1 MKSTFLCLLLFVCLG
16 LQAQAQSFEE
26 YMRQE
31 QEKMKQFEQEQI
43 EGMERL
49 RKEYAAYVAKRDQ
62 EWADYLKKE
71 WENYSAFAA
80 KELPVKPKPQT
91 SPVFDNSSQIETK
104 TISAARTENLK
115 PESLPSVVEPVR
127 KPAETASNFR
137 TANFNFYNR
146 SLAIPYDPAMRGFVL
161 QGLSQESI
169 GAFWNKIS
177 ESNYTP
183 AVESLLEAKKELNIN
198 DYAYML
204 LCQYFSKSLYPA
216 NANAARLMTWFVM
229 LRSGYSLRVG
239 FNNEAIALLVPTQDQ
254 LYQKAYLNLEGINY
268 YIFPDLENNS
278 LYTYDKDYHSGKPVS
293 FGINSPM
300 NLGGKTATRA
310 VSFEFE
316 GKTYDIRLSYDPDLI
331 DFFQYYPLLTFETY
345 FNAPMSVQSRE
356 ALYTAL
362 QPVISEMDEVQA
374 VNFILRFVQTAFAYK
389 TDPEQF
395 GREKYFF
402 AEEVLHYP
410 YCDCEDRSVLF
421 SYLVR
426 EFLGLNVVGLEYPGH
441 MATAVAFKSPFTG
454 NQLVYNNQRYVIA
467 DPTFINAPLGVAMP
481 EYSNV
486 APVIHEIA
494 NLRGRAM
501 SLAGF
506 WEELSEKG
514 CYKGSFRK
522 NAKLLSEG
530 SAVLT
535 GYFAE
540 AVQLGGTTLSGNSKA
555 HNCFVA
561 KVNPEGKVLWANKL
575 SSSDNAVGMSVDTQ
589 SSGNIVV
596 AGVFTGVLQDGG
608 YKLQAAEGKSD
619 LFMAGYS
626 PEGRLL
632 WLSKAG
638 LDELPQTIHTAFTA
652 VFSPAG
658 DKIST
663 QHAGEQLEESQQ
675 GLFIGPEEQVLYSG
689 MINNAL
695 AVAGNKE
702 PVAFASEASLDI
714 PGLFKAESAKFIGQ
728 KTDPAMAG
736 LFAACKLVKDMGISL
751 TGKAVQ
757 ETLDKNNPGFK
768 TSCPNIYKNFGAI
781 NFVRNA
787 QGIISILTVDK
798 KNISFDKVR
807 ISNNSTISI
816 TEIPGSNY
824 RIDVLSGIKVGMAV
838 VWFELNFIKMLASN
852 GDMIFDYSGDHSQV
866 SINLQ
871 KDILE

>member
-1 MKSTFLCLLLFVCLG
+1 MKTPILSIILFVCLG
-16 LQAQAQSFEE
+16 LQAQSRSFEE
-26 YMRQE
+26 YMRRE

-49 RKEYAAYVAKRDQ
+49 RKEYAEYVAKRDQ

-80 KELPVKPKPQT
+80 KELPAKPKPKT
-91 SPVFDNSSQIETK
+91 NPVFDMSSQTESK
-104 TISAARTENLK
+104 TISAARAESLK
-115 PESLPSVVEPVR
+115 PEPLPAVVEQVR
-127 KPAETASNFR
+127 KPAEKAVNFR
-137 TANFNFYNR
+137 TANLNFYNR
-146 SLAIPYDPAMRGFVL
+146 SLAIPYDPAMRAFVL
-161 QGLSQESI
+161 QGISQESI
-169 GAFWNKIS
+169 GAFWEKIS

-239 FNNEAIALLVPTQDQ
+239 FNDEAIALLVPTQDQ
-254 LYQKAYLNLEGINY
+254 VYQKAYLNIDGINY
-268 YIFPDLENNS
+268 YIFPDLKNNS
-278 LYTYDKDYHSGKPVS
+278 LYTYDEDYRSGKPVS
-293 FGINSPM
+293 FGIHSPM
-300 NLGGKTATRA
+300 NLGGKTAERK
-310 VSFEFE
+310 VKFEFE
-316 GKTYDIRLSYDPDLI
+316 GKTYDIKLNYDPDLI
-331 DFFQYYPLLTFETY
+331 DFFQYYPLLSFETY

-356 ALYTAL
+356 TLYAAL
-362 QPVISEMDEVQA
+362 QPVIGEMDEVRA

-426 EFLGLNVVGLEYPGH
+426 ELLGLNVVALEYPGH
-441 MATAVAFKSPFTG
+441 MATAVAFKSPFSG
-454 NQLVYNNQRYVIA
+454 NHLVYNNQRYVVA
-467 DPTFINAPLGVAMP
+467 DPTFINAPVGVAMP
-481 EYSNV
+481 EYSN
-486 APVIHEIA
+486 ATPIIHEIA
-494 NLRGRAM
+494 NPQGRAF
-501 SLAGF
+501 SLSGLWDDF
-506 WEELSEKG
+506 SEKG

-522 NAKLLSEG
+522 NAKLLADG
-530 SAVLT
+530 SALLT
-535 GYFAE
+535 GYFSKT
-540 AVQLGGTTLSGNSKA
+540 VQLGSFNLPGKGEA

-561 KVNPEGKVLWANKL
+561 KLNPEGKVLWANKL
-575 SSSDNAVGMSVDTQ
+575 SSSGNAVGMSVDCQ
-589 SSGNIVV
+589 ASGDIVV
-596 AGVFTGVLQDGG
+596 AGVFTGELQTGG
-608 YKLQAAEGKSD
+608 YKLLAPEGKSD

-638 LDELPQTIHTAFTA
+638 LDELPQTIYTAFTA
-652 VFSPAG
+652 VFSSDG
-658 DKIST
+658 INLST

-675 GLFIGPEEQVLYSG
+675 GLFIAPDGQILYSG
-689 MINNAL
+689 MVNNAL
-695 AVAGNKE
+695 AVAGNQQ
-702 PVAFASEASLDI
+702 PVAFASEATLDI
-714 PGLFKAESAKFIGQ
+714 PALFKAESAKFVNQ

-736 LFAACKLVKDMGISL
+736 LFAACKMVKDMGISL
-751 TGKAVQ
+751 TGKSVQ

-768 TSCPNIYKNFGAI
+768 TSCPNIYKNFGSI
-781 NFVRNA
+781 DFVRNA
-787 QGIISILTVDK
+787 QGIITILTVGK

-816 TEIPGSNY
+816 TEIPGNNY
-824 RIDVLSGIKVGMAV
+824 RVDALSGIKVGMAV
-838 VWFELNFIKMLASN
+838 VWFDLNFIKLMSSN
-852 GDMIFDYSGDHSQV
+852 GDMIFDYASDHSQV
-866 SINLQ
+866 SVNLQ
-871 KDILE
+871 KDILD

>member
-1 MKSTFLCLLLFVCLG
+1 MKSPFLCLILFACLTM
-16 LQAQAQSFEE
+16 QAQTQSFEE
-26 YMRQE
+26 YIRQE
-31 QEKMKQFEQEQI
+31 QEKLKQFEQEQI

-80 KELPVKPKPQT
+80 KELPAKPKPKT
-91 SPVFDNSSQIETK
+91 SPLFDKSSQIESR
-104 TISAARTENLK
+104 TITAARTEELK
-115 PESLPSVVEPVR
+115 PEPLPTVVEPVR

-137 TANFNFYNR
+137 TAKLNFYNR
-146 SLAIPYDPAMRGFVL
+146 NLDIPYDPAMRAFVL
-161 QGLSQESI
+161 QGISQESI
-169 GAFWNKIS
+169 GAFWEKIS

-183 AVESLLEAKKELNIN
+183 AIESLLEAKKDLNIN

-239 FNNEAIALLVPTQDQ
+239 FNDEAIALLVPTQDQ
-254 LYQKAYLNLEGINY
+254 VYQKAYLNLEGINY

-278 LYTYDKDYHSGKPVS
+278 LYTYDEDYRSGKPVS
-293 FGINSPM
+293 FGIHSPM
-300 NLGGKTATRA
+300 NLGGKTAERK
-310 VSFEFE
+310 VQFEFE

-356 ALYTAL
+356 TLYAAL

-410 YCDCEDRSVLF
+410 FCDCEDRSVLF
-421 SYLVR
+421 SYLIR
-426 EFLGLNVVGLEYPGH
+426 ELLGLNVVGLEYPGH

-467 DPTFINAPLGVAMP
+467 DPTFINAPVGVAMP
-481 EYSNV
+481 EFSN
-486 APVIHEIA
+486 AKPIIHEIA
-494 NLRGRAM
+494 NLQGRAF
-501 SLAGF
+501 SLAGL
-506 WEELSEKG
+506 WEEISEKG
-514 CYKGSFRK
+514 CYKGSSRK
-522 NAKLLSEG
+522 NAKLLADG
-530 SAVLT
+530 SALLT
-535 GYFAE
+535 GYFAQ
-540 AVQLGGTTLSGNSKA
+540 AVQLGSINLSGNNKA

-561 KVNPEGKVLWANKL
+561 KVNPEGKVLWAKML
-575 SSSDNAVGMSVDTQ
+575 ASSGNAVGMSVDTQ

-596 AGVFTGVLQDGG
+596 AGVFTGELQAGS
-608 YKLQAAEGKSD
+608 YKLLAPEGKSD
-619 LFMAGYS
+619 LFIAGYS

-652 VFSPAG
+652 VFSPEG
-658 DKIST
+658 NNLTT

-675 GLFIGPEEQVLYSG
+675 GLFIAPDGQVLYSG

-695 AVAGNKE
+695 AVAGNQQ

-728 KTDPAMAG
+728 KADPAMAG
-736 LFAACKLVKDMGISL
+736 LFAACKLVKDM
-751 TGKAVQ
+751 
-757 ETLDKNNPGFK
+757 
-768 TSCPNIYKNFGAI
+768 
-781 NFVRNA
+781 
-787 QGIISILTVDK
+787 
-798 KNISFDKVR
+798 
-807 ISNNSTISI
+807 
-816 TEIPGSNY
+816 
-824 RIDVLSGIKVGMAV
+824 
-838 VWFELNFIKMLASN
+838 
-852 GDMIFDYSGDHSQV
+852 
-866 SINLQ
+866 
-871 KDILE
+871 

>member
-1 MKSTFLCLLLFVCLG
+1 MKTPILSIMLFVCMS
-16 LQAQAQSFEE
+16 LQVQSQSFEE
-26 YMRQE
+26 YIRQE

-80 KELPVKPKPQT
+80 KELPAKPKPKT
-91 SPVFDNSSQIETK
+91 SPVFDTNSQIESK

-115 PESLPSVVEPVR
+115 PEPLPTVVEPVR
-127 KPAETASNFR
+127 KPAETATNFR
-137 TANFNFYNR
+137 TASLNFYNR
-146 SLAIPYDPAMRGFVL
+146 SLAIPYDPAMRAFVL
-161 QGLSQESI
+161 QGISQESI
-169 GAFWNKIS
+169 GAFWGKIS

-216 NANAARLMTWFVM
+216 NTNAARLMTWFVM

-239 FNNEAIALLVPTQDQ
+239 FNDEAIALLVPTQDQ
-254 LYQKAYLNLEGINY
+254 VYQKAYLNLDGINY
-268 YIFPDLENNS
+268 YIFSDLENNS
-278 LYTYDKDYHSGKPVS
+278 LYTYDEDYRSGKPVS

-300 NLGGKTATRA
+300 NLGGKTAERQ
-310 VSFEFE
+310 VKFEFE
-316 GKTYDIRLSYDPDLI
+316 GKTYDIKLSYDPDLI
-331 DFFQYYPLLTFETY
+331 DFFQYYPLLAFETY

-362 QPVISEMDEVQA
+362 QPVVSEMDEVQA

-426 EFLGLNVVGLEYPGH
+426 ELLGLNVVGLEYPGH
-441 MATAVAFKSPFTG
+441 MATAVAFKSPYSG
-454 NQLVYNNQRYVIA
+454 DHLVYNNQRYVVA
-467 DPTFINAPLGVAMP
+467 DPTFINAPVGVAMP
-481 EYSNV
+481 EYSN
-486 APVIHEIA
+486 ATPVIHEIA
-494 NLRGRAM
+494 NLQAKAL
-501 SLAGF
+501 SLSGLWDKF
-506 WEELSEKG
+506 SEKG

-522 NAKLLSEG
+522 NAKLLPDG
-530 SAVLT
+530 SALLT
-535 GYFAE
+535 GYFSE
-540 AVQLGGTTLSGNSKA
+540 AVQLEGIHLSGNNEA

-561 KVNPEGKVLWANKL
+561 KLNPEGKVLWANKL
-575 SSSDNAVGMSVDTQ
+575 SSSGNAVGMSVDCQ
-589 SSGNIVV
+589 ASGSIVV
-596 AGVFTGVLQDGG
+596 AGVFTGELQAGS
-608 YKLQAAEGKSD
+608 YKLLAPEGKSD
-619 LFMAGYS
+619 LFIAAYS

-638 LDELPQTIHTAFTA
+638 LDELPQTMHTAFTA
-652 VFSPAG
+652 VFSPDG
-658 DKIST
+658 NKLST
-663 QHAGEQLEESQQ
+663 KHAGEQLEESQQ
-675 GLFIGPEEQVLYSG
+675 GLFIAPDGQVLYSG

-695 AVAGNKE
+695 AVAGNQQ
-702 PVAFASEASLDI
+702 PVAFASEATLDI
-714 PGLFKAESAKFIGQ
+714 PGLFKAESAKFIDQ

-736 LFAACKLVKDMGISL
+736 LFAACKMVKDMGISL
-751 TGKAVQ
+751 TGKSVQ

-798 KNISFDKVR
+798 KSISFDKVK

-816 TEIPGSNY
+816 TQIPGNNY
-824 RIDVLSGIKVGMAV
+824 RIEALSGVKVGMAV
-838 VWFELNFIKMLASN
+838 VWFDLNFIKLMASN
-852 GDMIFDYSGDHSQV
+852 GDMVFDYSSDHSQV
-866 SINLQ
+866 SVNLQ